1 MADKDSQ
8 NCEANR
14 FIDKKVKI
22 LPIKNSELLSAN
34 PIFSCQLDG
43 KGNGVP
49 IESHGKATIAK
60 PCWIHLDFSNQKTIN
75 WIQSTDL
82 LPNLVK
88 EELIKPNQIS
98 KETRFDSGILV
109 VMRGVNYTPNT
120 LPDPI
125 VTFRFYITDNL
136 VISTRH
142 QQIDAISQLKENLE
156 KGIGPVDVADWLIQV
171 SELISVQVN
180 LSFDGVHNKIIK
192 LEDSVLNQ
200 HILSYKE
207 IGRVRKQ
214 LIVLR
219 RLLSP
224 QRDIFVKIST
234 ERISWI
240 DDNDRQRL
248 HDISNQQNHYVS
260 DIDSCLL
267 RLASIMEQIT
277 SFLAE
282 STNKRIYLMSVFT
295 IIFTPITFLT
305 SLLGV
310 NLGGI
315 PFNDRIWSF
324 SLLVVL
330 IFAISIVSVVWLRLK
345 KWW

>member
-1 MADKDSQ
+1 MANSNSVGTIPISQ
-8 NCEANR
+8 FLAA
-14 FIDKKVKI
+14 K
-22 LPIKNSELLSAN
+22 

-43 KGNGVP
+43 KG
-49 IESHGKATIAK
+49 KAVSLNNQSEASIQQ
-60 PCWIHLDFSNQKTIN
+60 PCWLHLDFAKSETIN
-75 WIQSTDL
+75 WIRSTDL
-82 LPNLVK
+82 IPDLVK
-88 EELIKPNQIS
+88 NELIKPNQIS
-98 KETRFDSGILV
+98 KEIRFESGILV
-109 VMRGVNYTPNT
+109 VLKGVNYTPNE

-136 VISTRH
+136 IISTRH
-142 QQIDAISQLKENLE
+142 QQIDAIFQLKDNLE
-156 KGIGPVDVADWLIQV
+156 KGIGPVDVADWLIQI
-171 SELISVQVN
+171 SELISDQVN
-180 LSFDGVHNKIIK
+180 LSFDSVHNKIIK
-192 LEDSVLNQ
+192 LEDSVMNQ
-200 HILSYKE
+200 HVFSHKE

-267 RLASIMEQIT
+267 RLASIMEQIN

-282 STNKRIYLMSVFT
+282 STNKRIYLMSLFT

-310 NLGGI
+310 NLAGI
-315 PFNDRIWSF
+315 PYNEQHWSF
-324 SLLVVL
+324 VGLVLL
-330 IFAISIVSVVWLRLK
+330 IIAICVGSVIWLKFK
-345 KWW
+345 KWL

>member
-1 MADKDSQ
+1 MTNQ
-8 NCEANR
+8 NSTSS
-14 FIDKKVKI
+14 ISV
-22 LPIKNSELLSAN
+22 SHLLDAK
-34 PIFSCQLDG
+34 PAFSCQLDG
-43 KGNGVP
+43 KGKAMPLNEQSVP
-49 IESHGKATIAK
+49 SVTQ
-60 PCWIHLDFSNQKTIN
+60 PFWIHLDFAKQETIN
-75 WIQSTDL
+75 WINTTHLVPDL
-82 LPNLVK
+82 IKN
-88 EELIKPNQIS
+88 ELIKSNQIS
-98 KETRFDSGILV
+98 KEIRFESGILV
-109 VMRGVNYTPNT
+109 VLKGVNFIPNE

-125 VTFRFYITDNL
+125 VTFRFYITDNMI
-136 VISTRH
+136 ISTRH
-142 QQIDAISQLKENLE
+142 QKIGAISQLQDNLD
-156 KGIGPVDVADWLIQV
+156 KGIGPVDVADWLIQI
-171 SELISVQVN
+171 SDLISDQVN
-180 LSFDGVHNKIIK
+180 LSFNSTHNKIIR
-192 LEDSVLNQ
+192 LEDLVLNQ
-200 HILSYKE
+200 RIFSYKE

-267 RLASIMEQIT
+267 RLASIMEQIN

-282 STNKRIYLMSVFT
+282 STNKRIYLMSLFT

-310 NLGGI
+310 NLAGI
-315 PFNDRIWSF
+315 PFSQQEWSF
-324 SLLVVL
+324 VGLILLLVV
-330 IFAISIVSVVWLRLK
+330 ICIASAIWLKYK